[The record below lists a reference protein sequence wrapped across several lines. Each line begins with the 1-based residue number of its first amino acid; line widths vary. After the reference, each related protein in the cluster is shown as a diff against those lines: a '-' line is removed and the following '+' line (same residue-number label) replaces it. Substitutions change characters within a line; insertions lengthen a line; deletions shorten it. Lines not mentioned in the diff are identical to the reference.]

1 MSARAQRLC
10 SGGNEPSSGAGHLG
24 CAARVL
30 RWSSGN
36 SPLPARPCGRRLFVS
51 DAGIG
56 RCGVASSLAACPARS
71 SGLNSQGLRAGER
84 DISVD
89 LLPVDEDLSNPP
101 PYAVPLITAYGLA
114 ALNWGRLEAIM
125 DDILIH
131 TDTDAKQAGLP
142 TRIPN
147 SWSDKCDALTRRFE
161 LPRIAALAP
170 VAARIGPELRKMGN
184 VRNDLVHGGVLG
196 FSPGPPA
203 RLHLRKCAFRKE
215 QATAT
220 ILTPTG
226 AELAEFTRIVAEVRT
241 VLTRLSF
248 LMLQQGGVFRDLDRL
263 IGQRQS
269 NEPQERSSDPET

>member
-1 MSARAQRLC
+1 MS
-10 SGGNEPSSGAGHLG
+10 
-24 CAARVL
+24 
-30 RWSSGN
+30 
-36 SPLPARPCGRRLFVS
+36 
-51 DAGIG
+51 D
-56 RCGVASSLAACPARS
+56 
-71 SGLNSQGLRAGER
+71 
-84 DISVD
+84 D
-89 LLPVDEDLSNPP
+89 LLPVDADLSNPP

-114 ALNWGRLEAIM
+114 ALNWGRLEAIL

-131 TDTDAKQAGLP
+131 TDPDAKQAGVP

-203 RLHLRKCAFRKE
+203 RLHLRKYAFGKE
-215 QATAT
+215 QAAAT

-241 VLTRLSF
+241 VLTRLSL
-248 LMLQQGGVFRDLDRL
+248 LMLQQGGGL
-263 IGQRQS
+263 S
-269 NEPQERSSDPET
+269 

>member
-1 MSARAQRLC
+1 MSARAQRLGR
-10 SGGNEPSSGAGHLG
+10 GGNEPSSGAGHLG

-71 SGLNSQGLRAGER
+71 SGPNAQGRPAGECQVS
-84 DISVD
+84 DD

-131 TDTDAKQAGLP
+131 TDTDAKQAGGP
-142 TRIPN
+142 TQIPN
-147 SWSDKCDALTRRFE
+147 SWSEKCDALTRRFE

-203 RLHLRKCAFRKE
+203 RLHLRKSAFRKE
-215 QATAT
+215 QAIAT

-241 VLTRLSF
+241 VLTRLSY
-248 LMLQQGGVFRDLDRL
+248 GVRAMD
-263 IGQRQS
+263 
-269 NEPQERSSDPET
+269 SD

>member
-1 MSARAQRLC
+1 MNARAQRLC
-10 SGGNEPSSGAGHLG
+10 SGGNEPSSGTGHLG
-24 CAARVL
+24 CAARAL

-51 DAGIG
+51 GAGIG
-56 RCGVASSLAACPARS
+56 RCSVASSLVAFPARS
-71 SGLNSQGLRAGER
+71 SGPNSQGLPAGER
-84 DISVD
+84 DVSDD
-89 LLPVDEDLSNPP
+89 LLPVDEDLANPP

-131 TDTDAKQAGLP
+131 TYTDAKQAGVP

-184 VRNDLVHGGVLG
+184 VRNDLVPGGVLG

-203 RLHLRKCAFRKE
+203 RLHLRKSAFRKE
-215 QATAT
+215 QAKAT

-226 AELAEFTRIVAEVRT
+226 GELAEFTRIVAEVRNA
-241 VLTRLSF
+241 LARLS
-248 LMLQQGGVFRDLDRL
+248 LLTLQQA
-263 IGQRQS
+263 
-269 NEPQERSSDPET
+269 PQ

>member
-1 MSARAQRLC
+1 MPHAWAAAVTNLQA
-10 SGGNEPSSGAGHLG
+10 EQAHLG
-24 CAARVL
+24 CAARAL
-30 RWSSGN
+30 RWSSDN
-36 SPLPARPCGRRLFVS
+36 SPLPALPCGRRLFVS
-51 DAGIG
+51 GAGIG
-56 RCGVASSLAACPARS
+56 RCGVASSLVACPARS
-71 SGLNSQGLRAGER
+71 SGLNSQGRPAGER
-84 DISVD
+84 QVGDD
-89 LLPVDEDLSNPP
+89 LLPVDADLSNPP

-114 ALNWGRLEAIM
+114 ALNWGRLEAIL

-131 TDTDAKQAGLP
+131 TDTDAKQAGMP
-142 TRIPN
+142 TWIPN

-203 RLHLRKCAFRKE
+203 RLHLRKYACQKE

-241 VLTRLSF
+241 VLTRLSL

-269 NEPQERSSDPET
+269 NEPTERSSDPEN